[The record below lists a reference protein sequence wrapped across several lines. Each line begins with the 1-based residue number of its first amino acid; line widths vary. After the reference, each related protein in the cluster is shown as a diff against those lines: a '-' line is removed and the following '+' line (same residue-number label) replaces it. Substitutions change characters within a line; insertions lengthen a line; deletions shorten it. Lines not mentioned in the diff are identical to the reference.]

1 MRFIQVLFMFI
12 LFAVVVNAG
21 CASWALR
28 KMSDDYLECYRQAGS
43 DSKKVRA
50 CLREWKYSLE
60 KTDCTDDKFKALYQQ
75 FCEGHNAGS
84 FVCDL

>member
-1 MRFIQVLFMFI
+1 MRFIQVVIAII
-12 LFAVVVNAG
+12 LFAVVAKAG

-28 KMSDDYLECYRQAGS
+28 KMSDDYLECYRESAG
-43 DSKKVRA
+43 DAAKVRG
-50 CLREWKYSLE
+50 CLRNWKFALE
-60 KTDCTDDKFKALYQQ
+60 KTDCTDEKFTALYQQ

>member
-1 MRFIQVLFMFI
+1 MKFIQVLLCFI

-28 KMSDDYLECYRQAGS
+28 KMSDDYLECMRSGND
-43 DSKKVRA
+43 DSLKKRA
-50 CLREWKYSLE
+50 CLREWKHSLE
-60 KTDCTDDKFKALYQQ
+60 KTDCADDKFNALFKE
-75 FCEGHNAGS
+75 FCHGHNGGN